1 MTTKRNWTN
10 FALVLL
16 ALLIIVT
23 VWQIFYSPSLPP
35 DVPTYTKSVYTL
47 YTNTSNYVYP
57 IDTLSEADYN
67 QLIDLN
73 FTFQINNLIC
83 NETSPLVLV
92 MVHTSPK
99 NFAKRKTIRE
109 TWGRYKDRVKLLFV
123 IGDIV
128 NSTLKKEIIEEN
140 LNYSDFTQGSF
151 KDTYR
156 NLTYKHVMLFKYVIY
171 HCPEAKYIIK
181 TDDDVFVNMP
191 TMMNFL
197 TQDLSPNGAG
207 NLIFCNR
214 RSNSRVLRS
223 YRSKWRVSFSE
234 YPDKIYPTYCPG
246 WFLLYSQNVVF
257 DLYKE
262 AQKSKY
268 FWIDD
273 IHLTGTLVKKLNL
286 VHEDSKPYM
295 ITQDEMNQVVD
306 GGNITRPFLIG
317 QPNLKEN
324 QIRSLWTYVDSHYV
338 PRNVKHED

>member
-1 MTTKRNWTN
+1 MTTKRNWPN
-10 FALVLL
+10 FAVPFL
-16 ALLIIVT
+16 AILIVVT
-23 VWQIFYSPSLPP
+23 VWQIFYSPNM
-35 DVPTYTKSVYTL
+35 PTEIPQYTKAAYTL
-47 YTNTSNYVYP
+47 YTNLSNYIYP
-57 IDTLSEADYN
+57 VETLTDTDYN

-73 FTFQINNLIC
+73 FTFQMNNFVC

-92 MVHTSPK
+92 MIHTSPS

-109 TWGRYKDRVKLLFV
+109 TWGTYKDKVKYLFV
-123 IGDIV
+123 VGDV
-128 NSTLKKEIIEEN
+128 ENSTLKRKLIEEN
-140 LNYSDFTQGSF
+140 QNYSDFTQGSF
-151 KDTYR
+151 KDAYR

-197 TQDLSPNGAG
+197 TQDMSPYGAG
-207 NLIFCNR
+207 NLLFCNTR
-214 RSNSRVLRS
+214 VNSRVLRS

-234 YPDKIYPTYCPG
+234 YPAKNYPTYCPG

-257 DLYKE
+257 ELYKE
-262 AQKSKY
+262 AQVAPY

-273 IHLTGTLVKKLNL
+273 IHLTGTLFKKLNL

-295 ITQDEMNQVVD
+295 ISLQEMDDVVD

-317 QPNLKEN
+317 QPNLEEK
-324 QIRSLWTYVDSHYV
+324 QIRSLWSFVDSHTV
-338 PRNVKHED
+338 PRNVIHDV

>member
-1 MTTKRNWTN
+1 MTAKRNWSN
-10 FALVLL
+10 FAVSLL
-16 ALLIIVT
+16 ALFMVIA
-23 VWQIFYSPSLPP
+23 VWQVFYSPNIPVEIP
-35 DVPTYTKSVYTL
+35 RYTKSAYTL

-57 IDTLSEADYN
+57 IDSLTEIDYN

-73 FTFQINNLIC
+73 FTFQMNNLVC

-99 NFAKRKTIRE
+99 NFAKRRTIRE
-109 TWGRYKDRVKLLFV
+109 TWGRYRDKVKLLFV
-123 IGDIV
+123 VGDV
-128 NSTLKKEIIEEN
+128 ENSTLKRKLIEEN
-140 LNYSDFTQGSF
+140 QNYSDFTQGSF

-171 HCPEAKYIIK
+171 HCPEARYIMK

-197 TQDLSPNGAG
+197 TQELSPFGAG
-207 NLIFCNR
+207 NLLFCNSR
-214 RSNSRVLRS
+214 ANSRVLRS

-234 YPDKIYPTYCPG
+234 YPAKNYPTYCPG

-257 DLYKE
+257 NLYKE

-295 ITQDEMNQVVD
+295 ISQDELNDVVD

-317 QPNLKEN
+317 QPNLSEK
-324 QIRSLWTYVDSHYV
+324 QIRSLWNYVDSHSV
-338 PRNVKHED
+338 SKNIIQ